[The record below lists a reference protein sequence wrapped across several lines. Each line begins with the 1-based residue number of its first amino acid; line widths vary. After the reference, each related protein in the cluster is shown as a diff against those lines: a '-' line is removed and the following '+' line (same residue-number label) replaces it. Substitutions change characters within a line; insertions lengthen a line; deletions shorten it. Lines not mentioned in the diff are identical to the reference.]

1 MAQDGIDDDSGGL
14 FNISIS
20 DSEGE
25 DGGID
30 TSHGIA
36 SSSKKEHRT
45 GQSEEAF
52 RAVKSGYRA
61 KVENG
66 EVSQQAGSSD
76 IRCGAFGF
84 CYFDMRTSW
93 QQNLTHA
100 LLQIWKS
107 VDVPPGRRRVLKHEA
122 QELLHAVEE
131 LYFFR
136 RFEEAV
142 SLVGRIFEGEGG
154 GDGLDGDVR
163 GLLRTYENKCNE
175 KLGR

>member
-1 MAQDGIDDDSGGL
+1 MAQDGTDNELGGL

-20 DSEGE
+20 DSEDGE

-36 SSSKKEHRT
+36 SSSKKSREHRT
-45 GQSEEAF
+45 GQSEDAF

-66 EVSQQAGSSD
+66 EV
-76 IRCGAFGF
+76 
-84 CYFDMRTSW
+84 
-93 QQNLTHA
+93 
-100 LLQIWKS
+100 WKS
-107 VDVPPGRRRVLKHEA
+107 VDVPLGTRRVPKHEG

-136 RFEEAV
+136 RFEEAI

-163 GLLRTYENKCNE
+163 DLLRTYERRCNE
-175 KLGR
+175 KFGR

>member
-1 MAQDGIDDDSGGL
+1 MAQDGIDNDSGGL

-36 SSSKKEHRT
+36 TSSRKENRT

-66 EVSQQAGSSD
+66 EV
-76 IRCGAFGF
+76 
-84 CYFDMRTSW
+84 
-93 QQNLTHA
+93 
-100 LLQIWKS
+100 WKS
-107 VDVPPGRRRVLKHEA
+107 VDVPWGPRKVPKHEA

-142 SLVGRIFEGEGG
+142 SLVAKIFEGEGG

-163 GLLRTYENKCNE
+163 GLLTTYEKRCNE

>member
-1 MAQDGIDDDSGGL
+1 MAQDGTEHELGGL

-36 SSSKKEHRT
+36 SSSRKDREQRT

-66 EVSQQAGSSD
+66 EVSLQA
-76 IRCGAFGF
+76 
-84 CYFDMRTSW
+84 
-93 QQNLTHA
+93 
-100 LLQIWKS
+100 
-107 VDVPPGRRRVLKHEA
+107 
-122 QELLHAVEE
+122 AV
-131 LYFFR
+131 
-136 RFEEAV
+136 
-142 SLVGRIFEGEGG
+142 IF
-154 GDGLDGDVR
+154 
-163 GLLRTYENKCNE
+163 
-175 KLGR
+175 

>member
-66 EVSQQAGSSD
+66 EVSQRASSSD

-84 CYFDMRTSW
+84 AILICERPGNRTSH
-93 QQNLTHA
+93 THFYRYGSR
-100 LLQIWKS
+100 WMS
-107 VDVPPGRRRVLKHEA
+107 RS
-122 QELLHAVEE
+122 AV
-131 LYFFR
+131 
-136 RFEEAV
+136 A
-142 SLVGRIFEGEGG
+142 G
-154 GDGLDGDVR
+154 
-163 GLLRTYENKCNE
+163 C
-175 KLGR
+175 

>member
-1 MAQDGIDDDSGGL
+1 MAQDGIDNDSGGL

-36 SSSKKEHRT
+36 ASSKKENRT
-45 GQSEEAF
+45 GQSLEAF

-66 EVSQQAGSSD
+66 E
-76 IRCGAFGF
+76 
-84 CYFDMRTSW
+84 
-93 QQNLTHA
+93 
-100 LLQIWKS
+100 IWKS
-107 VDVPPGRRRVLKHEA
+107 VDVPLGPRKVPKHEA

-142 SLVGRIFEGEGG
+142 SLVAKIFEGEGG

-163 GLLRTYENKCNE
+163 SLLTTYEKKCNE

>member
-1 MAQDGIDDDSGGL
+1 MAQDGIDNDSGGL

-36 SSSKKEHRT
+36 TSSRKENRT

-66 EVSQQAGSSD
+66 EVSQPAGKQ
-76 IRCGAFGF
+76 
-84 CYFDMRTSW
+84 Y
-93 QQNLTHA
+93 
-100 LLQIWKS
+100 
-107 VDVPPGRRRVLKHEA
+107 LK
-122 QELLHAVEE
+122 
-131 LYFFR
+131 
-136 RFEEAV
+136 
-142 SLVGRIFEGEGG
+142 
-154 GDGLDGDVR
+154 
-163 GLLRTYENKCNE
+163 
-175 KLGR
+175 

>member
-1 MAQDGIDDDSGGL
+1 MAQDEIDNESAGL

-20 DSEGE
+20 DSEE
-25 DGGID
+25 DDVD

-36 SSSKKEHRT
+36 NSKKSREDRT
-45 GQSEEAF
+45 GQSEDAF
-52 RAVKSGYRA
+52 QAVKREYRA

-66 EVSQQAGSSD
+66 E
-76 IRCGAFGF
+76 
-84 CYFDMRTSW
+84 
-93 QQNLTHA
+93 
-100 LLQIWKS
+100 IWKS
-107 VDVPPGRRRVLKHEA
+107 TVVPLGPRRVPKHEG

-142 SLVGRIFEGEGG
+142 LFVGRIFDGEGG
-154 GDGLDGDVR
+154 GDGLDKDVR
-163 GLLRTYENKCNE
+163 DLLRTYERKCNE